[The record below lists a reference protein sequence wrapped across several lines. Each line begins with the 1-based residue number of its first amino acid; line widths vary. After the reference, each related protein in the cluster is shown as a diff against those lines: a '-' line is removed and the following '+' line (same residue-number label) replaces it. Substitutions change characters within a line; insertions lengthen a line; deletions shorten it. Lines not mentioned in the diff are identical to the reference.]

1 MPKLVKTE
9 TYEKLR
15 KAIGDSEAVMCLVR
29 DLEEGIENYLKE
41 RAEYFENALYSKLV
55 QKLVTKEEFKSEL
68 KRLDQKIDFVYQQ
81 LDQKIDFV
89 YKDLDKKLNLAYQKL
104 DQKINFSYNDL
115 NNKIQELSKR
125 MDYQYQALQ
134 SEIKRV
140 EQNISTKFWILIII
154 MLIGLTLLNPY
165 AANIIK
171 GLISL
176 IK

>member
-55 QKLVTKEEFKSEL
+55 QKLVTKEEFKSEIN
-68 KRLDQKIDFVYQQ
+68 RLDQKIDFVYKE
-81 LDQKIDFV
+81 LSNKID
-89 YKDLDKKLNLAYQKL
+89 YQH
-104 DQKINFSYNDL
+104 
-115 NNKIQELSKR
+115 
-125 MDYQYQALQ
+125 QALQ

-140 EQNISTKFWILIII
+140 EQNINAKFWILIII
-154 MLIGLTLLNPY
+154 MLIGFTLLNPY

-171 GLISL
+171 SLISF

>member
-55 QKLVTKEEFKSEL
+55 QKLVTKEEFKSEIN
-68 KRLDQKIDFVYQQ
+68 RLDQKIDFVYKE
-81 LDQKIDFV
+81 LSNKID
-89 YKDLDKKLNLAYQKL
+89 YQH
-104 DQKINFSYNDL
+104 
-115 NNKIQELSKR
+115 
-125 MDYQYQALQ
+125 QALQ

-140 EQNISTKFWILIII
+140 EQNINAKFWILIII
-154 MLIGLTLLNPY
+154 MLIGFTLLNPY

-171 GLISL
+171 NLISF

>member
-68 KRLDQKIDFVYQQ
+68 KRLDQKIDFVYKE
-81 LDQKIDFV
+81 LSNKID
-89 YKDLDKKLNLAYQKL
+89 YQH
-104 DQKINFSYNDL
+104 
-115 NNKIQELSKR
+115 
-125 MDYQYQALQ
+125 QALQ

-140 EQNISTKFWILIII
+140 EQNINAKFWILIII
-154 MLIGLTLLNPY
+154 MLIGFTLLNPY
-165 AANIIK
+165 TANIIK
-171 GLISL
+171 SLISF

>member
-1 MPKLVKTE
+1 VPKLVKTE

-55 QKLVTKEEFKSEL
+55 QKLVTKEEFKSEIN
-68 KRLDQKIDFVYQQ
+68 RLDQKIDFVYKE
-81 LDQKIDFV
+81 LSNKID
-89 YKDLDKKLNLAYQKL
+89 YQH
-104 DQKINFSYNDL
+104 
-115 NNKIQELSKR
+115 
-125 MDYQYQALQ
+125 QALQ

-140 EQNISTKFWILIII
+140 EQNINAKFWILIII
-154 MLIGLTLLNPY
+154 MLIGFTLLNPY

-171 GLISL
+171 SLISF